1 MEYGRQWNVPV
12 AEAPANV
19 RTDFIRKT
27 YAHLGAAILAFVAI
41 EYFFFTSGVADS
53 IIGTMV
59 GGRGS
64 MLFVFLL
71 FMGAAYAAQWFAQPT
86 QSKGMQYFGLGLYV
100 LAEAVVFVPILYI
113 ATRYSDA
120 SVIPTAGLYTAIV
133 FGGLTGVVFVS
144 GKDFS
149 FLRGALSVAGLVAMG
164 MIVCSLIFGFTLG
177 TLFSA
182 AMIAFAAGYIVY
194 DTSNILHRYPT
205 GSHVGAALQL
215 FASVALLFFYILRV
229 LMASRR

>member
-27 YAHLGAAILAFVAI
+27 YGHLFAAILAFVGI
-41 EYFFFTSGVADS
+41 EYLFFTNGIADS
-53 IIGTMV
+53 IMSSMV

-64 MLFVFLL
+64 MLFVLLL

-86 QSKGMQYFGLGLYV
+86 QSTGMQYFGLGLYV